1 MQDLIR
7 AAALAVAAACAFA
20 GPAGAAPQVLA
31 LVGGDTVD
39 LACEGGTCAADLTS
53 FCLQPGRRS
62 PDRGE
67 GYRLDAGAPVR
78 LLATAA
84 DGTTVQLDAAEHLRI
99 QSLRTHVAVRVTLDE
114 AALARRGLTGARIEV
129 GDNVSLLPAAVA
141 GDRDPLLA
149 GEVALAT
156 GPLREL
162 GARLVDRDPV
172 AMAAARVTTRLINAL
187 PRQGG
192 EPEERR
198 AAAWQRAV
206 GSGGDAGDPALR
218 LAREV
223 HDRCRTETRQGSHG
237 SLRQCLETEHDMLV
251 GGLNTKYWDA
261 LKTGS

>member
-7 AAALAVAAACAFA
+7 AAALSAVAAGMFA
-20 GPAGAAPQVLA
+20 VPAGAAPQVLA
-31 LVGGDTVD
+31 LIGGDAVE
-39 LACEGGTCAADLTS
+39 LACEGDTCAADLSS
-53 FCLQPGRRS
+53 FCLQPERRS

-67 GYRLDAGAPVR
+67 GYRLAAGAPVR

-84 DGTTVQLDAAEHLRI
+84 DGTTVELDAAAHLRFE
-99 QSLRTHVAVRVTLDE
+99 SLRTHVAVRVTLDG
-114 AALARRGLTGARIEV
+114 ATLGRHGLSGARIEV

-141 GDRDPLLA
+141 GDRDPLRA
-149 GEVALAT
+149 GEVAVAT

-192 EPEERR
+192 ET
-198 AAAWQRAV
+198 AGGRAV
-206 GSGGDAGDPALR
+206 VWRQAVRGGGDAGDPALR

-223 HDRCRTETRQGSHG
+223 HDRCQTETRQGSHG